1 MKVKDMTQAKSERGF
16 TIVELLIVIVVIGI
30 LAAITLVAYNG
41 IQARANKT
49 AAESTANSVYKKIV
63 AYQSIKTDYPT
74 STTQL
79 NAADVKESNLES
91 GTSVGTPDATNGK
104 STVRVWTCANGAA
117 VAYWD
122 YTSSAAAKA
131 PTTAQSAQFK
141 AGTVP
146 SDGAG
151 CTAWTTP

>member
-1 MKVKDMTQAKSERGF
+1 MPQTKSERGF

-63 AYQSIKTDYPT
+63 AYQAVQ
-74 STTQL
+74 TTWPAS
-79 NAADVKESNLES
+79 AANLATVKESTLES
-91 GTSVGTPDATNGK
+91 GTSIGTPDSTNGK
-104 STVRVWTCANGAA
+104 NTVAAWTCANGAA

-151 CTAWTTP
+151 CTAWTP